1 MSLVEQREGI
11 EAGRLDMF
19 VDGAFAFTLTLL
31 AISGAEIPRDL
42 NMLLHALG
50 GIPAFACSFAQMSLF
65 WHAHVHWRA
74 HCQLADRTS
83 LILSL
88 MLVFFALIFVYP
100 LHMVFA
106 SLFSFVSNGAL
117 PSDFQAQTMGEV
129 KGVFICYGAAY
140 VCMAATLALLYRH
153 GVRNALHIGHA
164 ARNDARVATMVW
176 TTGTAVGTLSIL
188 VALSIPSHGS
198 TLLLMLPGCCYFL
211 LFLMRFPL
219 KAYRRRLEQVAS

>member
-1 MSLVEQREGI
+1 MGLVEHREGI

-31 AISGAEIPRDL
+31 AISGAAIPHDL

-50 GIPAFACSFAQMSLF
+50 GIPAFACSFVQISLF

-83 LILSL
+83 LVLSL

-106 SLFSFVSNGAL
+106 SLFNFISNGAL
-117 PSDFQAQTMGEV
+117 PSDFQAQTMDEI

-140 VCMAATLALLYRH
+140 ACMAATLALLYRH
-153 GVRNALHIGHA
+153 GARNVLHMGHA
-164 ARNDARVATMVW
+164 VRNDAQVATMVW
-176 TTGTAVGTLSIL
+176 TVGAAVGVLSIV
-188 VALSIPSHGS
+188 VALVIPSHGPS
-198 TLLLMLPGCCYFL
+198 QLLLLPGCCYFL

-219 KAYRRRLEQVAS
+219 KAYRRRLEQVVT